1 MYSFPAL
8 YTQKEKLYNIRTTRR
23 GAFKGG
29 YRIRGVSLSYVGC
42 LFCFAGIKI
51 ASGQPLVQ
59 TTVVL
64 KPCHCKTKLSKWK
77 KN

>member
-1 MYSFPAL
+1 MCSFPAL
-8 YTQKEKLYNIRTTRR
+8 SAQKEKAYNIPVTGR

-29 YRIRGVSLSYVGC
+29 YRIRGASLSYVGC
-42 LFCFAGIKI
+42 LFCFAGIQI
-51 ASGQPLVQ
+51 APGQPLVQ